1 MNDIMIYVSVFF
13 MGVAVGMLICKLE
26 DVRKDLW

>member
-13 MGVAVGMLICKLE
+13 IGVAVGMLICEYKNL
-26 DVRKDLW
+26 RKDLW